1 MLTKDTLDDDSF
13 QLLICDIMKKKHRIK
28 NHSNVNPS
36 LACVPLAID
45 RFALGLIK
53 ATVCFKLKT
62 V

>member
-1 MLTKDTLDDDSF
+1 MLTKDTLDDDTF
-13 QLLICDIMKKKHRIK
+13 QLHICDIMKKHRIRS
-28 NHSNVNPS
+28 HSNVNPS
-36 LACVPLAID
+36 LACVHFAID